1 MWSNGNGF
9 VQTVFSQISF
19 EKNPKIWA
27 NPDPSLDS
35 DRILFL
41 SDLSETCF
49 RKYLR
54 KEHLKKNAKLSGAF
68 REKGNCLYKNGDFNA
83 SLSVY
88 NQALCL
94 APKSEDVYPI
104 TLANRSAVWYA
115 LQKYE
120 NSIAD
125 ITRSLASSYPQELRF
140 KLLERKA
147 KCQMALKWKKCSE
160 ETIEEFV
167 DCVKESDI
175 NSALKD
181 KKISAIKAEFEKIVN
196 ENGENGEENSSSN
209 GNSNCNNTI
218 NITHTDSN
226 KDNSKSDT
234 ISVKGLESQD
244 SPSSF
249 KLGFADSVS
258 IGHSPTQGRF
268 TYANRDI
275 NPGEIIAVDEPYVKQ
290 LDKEHIKTHCWH
302 CLGRA
307 PLPIPCD
314 NCSGVMFCSDVC
326 LRLSS
331 TSYHKYECGITDIIQ
346 NGGVGT
352 WILAYRAISS
362 RPFSFWQNLDMKNSE
377 EGGEDSEDPFYRYN
391 VLETHENSRRFVV
404 PALMKEALTV
414 VFFIRCLNRRGYF
427 PESKNYDDPDCDP
440 TLYPVELMLANKL
453 RKFIK
458 IASFNS
464 HEVTEVIV
472 RRKGN
477 EDNVGARRVG
487 TAINPYLALINHSCD
502 PNHGRVWN
510 SNKGTI
516 TAFATRLIRE
526 GEEIVDGYSATFSNR
541 GKKDRHFVHDR
552 YNFTCTCRACREDWP
567 LLPQLE
573 KEIKVKTKPGKVKK
587 LKLLYKNIETNP
599 SIENCSAFMKLAT
612 DVIQP
617 PHALLVVVE
626 DKLQRCLLKKY
637 GA

>member
-125 ITRSLASSYPQELRF
+125 ITRSLASSYPKELRF

-167 DCVKESDI
+167 DCVKD
-175 NSALKD
+175 
-181 KKISAIKAEFEKIVN
+181 
-196 ENGENGEENSSSN
+196 
-209 GNSNCNNTI
+209 
-218 NITHTDSN
+218 
-226 KDNSKSDT
+226 
-234 ISVKGLESQD
+234 
-244 SPSSF
+244 PSSF

-377 EGGEDSEDPFYRYN
+377 EGGE
-391 VLETHENSRRFVV
+391 EN
-404 PALMKEALTV
+404 L
-414 VFFIRCLNRRGYF
+414 
-427 PESKNYDDPDCDP
+427 
-440 TLYPVELMLANKL
+440 
-453 RKFIK
+453 
-458 IASFNS
+458 
-464 HEVTEVIV
+464 
-472 RRKGN
+472 
-477 EDNVGARRVG
+477 
-487 TAINPYLALINHSCD
+487 
-502 PNHGRVWN
+502 
-510 SNKGTI
+510 
-516 TAFATRLIRE
+516 
-526 GEEIVDGYSATFSNR
+526 
-541 GKKDRHFVHDR
+541 
-552 YNFTCTCRACREDWP
+552 
-567 LLPQLE
+567 
-573 KEIKVKTKPGKVKK
+573 
-587 LKLLYKNIETNP
+587 
-599 SIENCSAFMKLAT
+599 
-612 DVIQP
+612 
-617 PHALLVVVE
+617 
-626 DKLQRCLLKKY
+626 
-637 GA
+637 